1 MFQHA
6 YSLSS
11 STLWWSSSS
20 SSKKIHDNVV
30 ARDFHLA
37 PPPNPVSSLHSIFV
51 AFILEAFFIEYMV
64 EKSELQTALEKKI
77 EELNLCVEQ

>member
-1 MFQHA
+1 M
-6 YSLSS
+6 
-11 STLWWSSSS
+11 
-20 SSKKIHDNVV
+20 
-30 ARDFHLA
+30 A